1 MHQMFQAWLGLLEKG
16 SLEVHWSMGFPAI
29 DIPVVASKIPKPHL
43 YGKPAKDD
51 GLLFF
56 VYTTIF

>member
-1 MHQMFQAWLGLLEKG
+1 MFEAWLGLLEKG

-29 DIPVVASKIPKPHL
+29 DIPVIASKIPKPHL
-43 YGKPAKDD
+43 YEKPAKDAD

-56 VYTTIF
+56 VYATIF